1 MKGQSEQMGPLLSK
15 LLSSPFI
22 YLRRSGRGLAG
33 ATSPESREQQKLLI
47 LRLMFT
53 SPTYLSEG
61 GCAFDHTNLS
71 PLPSPKGKSD
81 LEVRLEE
88 SAADQVVARVGKANM
103 STGELAGARRRRKR
117 RGPPKPS
124 FFHAK
129 SGKITA
135 QQLHFLTT
143 CLIIFIK

>member
-1 MKGQSEQMGPLLSK
+1 MTTP
-15 LLSSPFI
+15 
-22 YLRRSGRGLAG
+22 
-33 ATSPESREQQKLLI
+33 TS
-47 LRLMFT
+47 
-53 SPTYLSEG
+53 
-61 GCAFDHTNLS
+61 
-71 PLPSPKGKSD
+71 LPSPKGKSD

-88 SAADQVVARVGKANM
+88 SAADQVVARVGKADM
-103 STGELAGARRRRKR
+103 STEELARARRRQKR
-117 RGPPKPS
+117 RRPLKPS